1 MSHPPLKVGNFRNS
15 SLEFMKDIQKLFV
28 GCWQCFVCCLIL
40 HCFSNVEVQAL
51 SEKTSKEKSLKD
63 LQKAKKTTA
72 KKTCIVSVQI
82 KEFRPF
88 FSLFF
93 PAELKYSKRTC
104 NKNANVQEYRLNLC
118 IHWSFFTSCT
128 QIGSLGTL
136 NSQLKL

>member
-1 MSHPPLKVGNFRNS
+1 MLAVF
-15 SLEFMKDIQKLFV
+15 
-28 GCWQCFVCCLIL
+28 CLLAVL

-51 SEKTSKEKSLKD
+51 SEKKKINVQKKKSLKD